1 MESYPQIR
9 RSISGDTRSQDSSL
23 YIPFIRSDGTIESVP
38 QYPEDAY
45 YANAIPNR
53 MSLSN
58 RHRSQPVVS
67 FNCKHS
73 VSTPSNHY
81 PRDVSMFYPTT
92 PVPSSDIGTQGPIA
106 SSGNSFSRT
115 KQSPSSRNPLFPR
128 GQLPPGEFNPDAYLG
143 AKLCFEFMNK
153 GVSAMPVRITRSCE
167 RQRNGSVCH
176 FRHLSPNHPEAIA
189 DRFQSGLLSE
199 EEIAY
204 YKLRPCEPFETNP
217 FAPKDAKICFEF
229 LNKHVC
235 SRNAK
240 MQVCHFRHLLPNHP
254 DAIADR
260 ERSKAMHRLD

>member
-1 MESYPQIR
+1 
-9 RSISGDTRSQDSSL
+9 
-23 YIPFIRSDGTIESVP
+23 
-38 QYPEDAY
+38 
-45 YANAIPNR
+45 
-53 MSLSN
+53 
-58 RHRSQPVVS
+58 
-67 FNCKHS
+67 
-73 VSTPSNHY
+73 
-81 PRDVSMFYPTT
+81 
-92 PVPSSDIGTQGPIA
+92 
-106 SSGNSFSRT
+106 
-115 KQSPSSRNPLFPR
+115 
-128 GQLPPGEFNPDAYLG
+128 
-143 AKLCFEFMNK
+143 MNK

-167 RQRNGSVCH
+167 RQRNGSICH